1 MLISIS
7 TEVYAKLEEQAKA
20 KGLSVD
26 EYVTRIILEK
36 VGR

>member
-1 MLISIS
+1 MLISIPS
-7 TEVYAKLEEQAKA
+7 DVYVKLEERAKA

-36 VGR
+36 VRR